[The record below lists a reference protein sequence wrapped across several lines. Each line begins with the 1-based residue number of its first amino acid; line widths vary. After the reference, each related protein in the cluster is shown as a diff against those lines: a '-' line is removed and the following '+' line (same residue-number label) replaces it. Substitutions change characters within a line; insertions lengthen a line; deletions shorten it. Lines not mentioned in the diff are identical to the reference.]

1 MKTDEESFFFFLFGE
16 GKVIIVLSYI
26 IGEGQMIRN
35 NE

>member
-1 MKTDEESFFFFLFGE
+1 MKTDEESFFFFGE

-26 IGEGQMIRN
+26 IGEGQTIRN